1 MLGNG
6 NLLPILNYLGE
17 DGTHA
22 EFIEGLMAFDMKKT
36 ADDLAIF
43 FADAV

>member
-6 NLLPILNYLGE
+6 QIIPILNYLGE
-17 DGTHA
+17 HGEHT
-22 EFIEGLMAFDMKKT
+22 EFVEGLMASDMKKT
-36 ADDLAIF
+36 ADDLGMF